1 MDTVLRLL
9 NEFSPMLNSFIN
21 DIEKELVIPTNRKI
35 FSISDI
41 VVDAKNNG
49 DIFIELYFRSNV
61 TPYSVQLNA
70 VRLVYKGFGTEKP
83 YIDAGNVQVKGMLSS
98 TDMINKM
105 RYLVR
110 ERKISANGLAQ
121 NYLNYMGVYLEELG
135 ILTKSME
142 FVNLLVDILEKVG
155 VYDICKLWISRVSDE
170 EKHIVGYQNK
180 SVPFKEGIK
189 NAIVLEVR

>member
-1 MDTVLRLL
+1 M
-9 NEFSPMLNSFIN
+9 
-21 DIEKELVIPTNRKI
+21 I
-35 FSISDI
+35 FSLSCTSI
-41 VVDAKNNG
+41 
-49 DIFIELYFRSNV
+49 
-61 TPYSVQLNA
+61 
-70 VRLVYKGFGTEKP
+70 
-83 YIDAGNVQVKGMLSS
+83 QVKGMLSS
-98 TDMINKM
+98 ADMVNKM

-135 ILTKSME
+135 ILAKSME